1 MMKERNY
8 VFFFIRESRRKCFQ
22 LQMDLQEKAHST
34 EKASRKTR
42 LLEIDLK
49 LFTGGFIH
57 CFPLCEIP
65 AQIKE

>member
-1 MMKERNY
+1 MN
-8 VFFFIRESRRKCFQ
+8 
-22 LQMDLQEKAHST
+22 LQEKEYST

-65 AQIKE
+65 AQIKEWP